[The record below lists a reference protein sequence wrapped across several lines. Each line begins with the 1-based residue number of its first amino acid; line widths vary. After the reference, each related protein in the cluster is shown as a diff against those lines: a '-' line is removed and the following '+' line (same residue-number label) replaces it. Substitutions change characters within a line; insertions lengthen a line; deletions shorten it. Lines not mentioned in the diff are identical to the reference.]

1 MLKLSVRILTLTLFG
16 TLSFNKWFKNSCFL
30 MCKTGIV
37 NSAHKGVLIN
47 KDFKDF
53 VNFTG
58 LATTWGD
65 VVTEVDHITL
75 HVVRTLGEWCTTLY
89 STIRYSFL
97 WVKLPLFLISMFSQ
111 NSTYTISSCS
121 SATFWCVNFGDW
133 CLCWGQE
140 LTHVPLGKR
149 RHSIMGQWFSTGTET
164 IRSLKLWLR
173 EEQRNRERER
183 PSQGRW
189 PDLASYQR

>member
-1 MLKLSVRILTLTLFG
+1 MIFRQSAGYIGNTPPLSKQSLPQAELATVRWAGDWTLMLKLSVRILTLTLFG

-75 HVVRTLGEWCTTLY
+75 HVVRTLGEWCTMLY

-97 WVKLPLFLISMFSQ
+97 WVKLPLFFNQ
-111 NSTYTISSCS
+111 
-121 SATFWCVNFGDW
+121 
-133 CLCWGQE
+133 
-140 LTHVPLGKR
+140 HVLP
-149 RHSIMGQWFSTGTET
+149 E
-164 IRSLKLWLR
+164 
-173 EEQRNRERER
+173 
-183 PSQGRW
+183 
-189 PDLASYQR
+189 